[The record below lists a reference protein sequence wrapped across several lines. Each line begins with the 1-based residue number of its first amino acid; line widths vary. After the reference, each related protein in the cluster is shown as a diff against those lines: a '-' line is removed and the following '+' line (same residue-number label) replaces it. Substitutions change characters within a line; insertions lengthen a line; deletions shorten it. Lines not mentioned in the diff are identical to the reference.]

1 MISYSIPAK
10 PPHLT
15 APPAPMS
22 TPAPLPLPLPSYA
35 PLISLFTPFTAPP
48 TPTGPVAA
56 SALGFALPYLWHEN
70 RRSARPHSH
79 ATAATVPS
87 LELHDKL
94 RVFQHFLTARPADPV
109 LVTSAREYVD
119 RVLGYLASKRAPAT
133 PVARLPALAAPLQRL
148 SLWRGDITA
157 LGVTAVVNAANDYL
171 LGCFSPAHLC
181 IDNVIHAAAGPRLRE
196 DCKIIMDA
204 QGFLEPNGAVKVT
217 RGYYLPAK
225 YVLHTVGPKIR
236 GGAAVDAV
244 EKAELASCYTSCLR
258 AMEELPDEAGG
269 KSIAFCCVSTGAFGY
284 PAGEAVHVAVDTVL
298 EYFAQHPGSS
308 VARVVFNVFTE
319 ADLTLYV
326 QKLSS
331 LVPLD
336 AADYVSPPP
345 PALTPLSQTAV
356 SLAATWL
363 SSCSALLVTA
373 GAGLSASDGLDY
385 TSHDLFRTHFPGM
398 HARGFRSLYDLFG
411 YDSWRSPRE
420 KWGYYFSH
428 LLFVQS
434 WVSPSRS
441 VYGLLKTLV
450 ARHPAHFVR
459 TSNADC
465 FFVRHGFAEDRIATP
480 QGSYDVLQCL
490 ARCRPDAVFPAA
502 PFLEAA
508 RPYLDRVACVLRNEP
523 GWEKAL
529 PTCAWCRGELFL
541 CVRGGD
547 YFNEGPFEA
556 GNRRYKQFLAEAKTA
571 GGGGGLVVL
580 EIGAGFNTPTVIRR
594 ADEELVRAGDGRV
607 KLVRVGL
614 KGGQM
619 VDWATEG
626 TTAVGIEGDAG
637 VVVAA
642 LLREMGITETV

>member
-1 MISYSIPAK
+1 
-10 PPHLT
+10 
-15 APPAPMS
+15 MS
-22 TPAPLPLPLPSYA
+22 TPAPLPLPLPLPSYA

-48 TPTGPVAA
+48 APAGPVAA
-56 SALGFALPYLWHEN
+56 AALESALPYLWHEN
-70 RRSARPHSH
+70 RLTARPHSH
-79 ATAATVPS
+79 ATAATVPE
-87 LELHDKL
+87 LELHDRV

-109 LVTSAREYVD
+109 LPHAAREDVE
-119 RVLGYLASKRAPAT
+119 RVLRYLASKKAPAT
-133 PVARLPALAAPLQRL
+133 PVARLPVLAAPLQRL

-157 LGVTAVVNAANDYL
+157 LGVTAVVNAANEYL
-171 LGCFSPAHLC
+171 LGCFAPTHLC

-196 DCKIIMDA
+196 DCKAIMDA
-204 QGFLEPNGAVKVT
+204 QGFLEPCGAVKVT

-236 GGAAVDAV
+236 AGAAVDAA

-269 KSIAFCCVSTGAFGY
+269 KSIAFCCVSTGVFGY

-298 EYFAQHPGSS
+298 EYFTQHPESS
-308 VARVVFNVFTE
+308 VARVVFNVFTK

-331 LVPLD
+331 LTALAPLA
-336 AADYVSPPP
+336 AADYVSPPR
-345 PALTPLSQTAV
+345 PALTPFSQTAV

-363 SSCSALLVTA
+363 SSCGALLITA

-411 YDSWRSPRE
+411 YDTWRNPRE

-428 LLFVQS
+428 LLFVRS
-434 WVSPSRS
+434 WVSPPTS
-441 VYGLLKTLV
+441 VYSLLKTLV
-450 ARHPAHFVR
+450 ARHPSHFIR

-465 FFVRHGFAEDRIATP
+465 LFLRHGFAEDRIATP

-490 ARCRPDAVFPAA
+490 ARCRPDAVFPVD

-508 RPYLDRVACVLRNEP
+508 RPYLDRAACVLRDEP
-523 GWEKAL
+523 GWETAL
-529 PTCAWCRGELFL
+529 PTCSWCRGELFL
-541 CVRGGD
+541 CVRGGA

-556 GNRRYKQFLAEAKTA
+556 GNRRYEQFLAAAKTA
-571 GGGGGLVVL
+571 RGGGGLVVL

-594 ADEELVRAGDGRV
+594 ADEELMRTGGGRV

-619 VDWATEG
+619 VDWEGEG
-626 TTAVGIEGDAG
+626 TMAVGIEGDAG
-637 VVVAA
+637 MVVAA
-642 LLREMGITETV
+642 LLREMGIAETV